1 MDISVG
7 TILMTILAGGVGAG
21 LISFISNIVMFKIQ
35 RNAAKED
42 KKEELD
48 GWKNEII
55 DRLGKDENKTDY
67 VANKIDEIKQGQKII
82 LYDRIRYLGK
92 NYIKAGEIEFDDRA
106 ILHKMHNAYKALGG
120 DDEGD
125 DLSTIMKEI
134 DELKTKT

>member
-1 MDISVG
+1 MDISAG

-48 GWKNEII
+48 GWKKEII
-55 DRLGKDENKTDY
+55 DRLGKDENKTND
-67 VANKIDEIKQGQKII
+67 VVTKIDEIKQGQKII

-92 NYIKAGEIEFDDRA
+92 NYIKAGEIEFDDRS
-106 ILHKMHNAYKALGG
+106 ILHKMYNAYKDLGG
-120 DDEGD
+120 DDEG

-134 DELKTKT
+134 NELKTKT